1 MSLCVLANGGFFSDS
16 VASKITETSIKT
28 TDLLSYL
35 NLWQRH
41 QGTDELVAVEDDDDV
56 KAWNR

>member
-1 MSLCVLANGGFFSDS
+1 MGGFFSDS